1 MIESVI
7 ASSFWNIPHTGWCGL
22 ASDGSRHAI
31 HTGWPQHW
39 GILHTGWHQQCP
51 LKHVL
56 AYNVALLTYLTI
68 TIVLHIRCI
77 LYVDHYTEVILL
89 ENKTFG
95 LPCIVLRHCTLHHT
109 VSRMRGILEI
119 WLIKIHQI
127 NQSFQL
133 FLCMKCTTLKQ
144 KLNLHIQFKII
155 LFLAVN
161 KN

>member
-1 MIESVI
+1 MPRHFETY
-7 ASSFWNIPHTGWCGL
+7 PTL
-22 ASDGSRHAI
+22 AGA
-31 HTGWPQHW
+31 GWPVMAAGTQYTQ
-39 GILHTGWHQQCP
+39 GDLNIGVFYIQGVQQCP

-77 LYVDHYTEVILL
+77 LDVDHYTEVILL

-119 WLIKIHQI
+119 
-127 NQSFQL
+127 
-133 FLCMKCTTLKQ
+133 
-144 KLNLHIQFKII
+144 
-155 LFLAVN
+155 
-161 KN
+161 